1 MLVIFNKI
9 TIKFS
14 PFLVLVKSKKSP
26 LGIFIKLFF
35 KANILQIKLFFSF
48 KWSLFFFFNIF
59 SEYLPQ
65 KYHLGN
71 IPPAIF
77 LFAKRNLQME
87 YFFKKSIFKFNH
99 SFYHLKLNY
108 TFSLYLLQSWNF
120 SYKLGSA
127 SSFYLKNYTFP
138 AFIFFFFCA
147 FLLFL
152 PLILN
157 LLLFL
162 LQLLFIS
169 TSFSSSSYFYDSL
182 FIVLFSYRFLAFSSS

>member
-1 MLVIFNKI
+1 MEFV
-9 TIKFS
+9 
-14 PFLVLVKSKKSP
+14 
-26 LGIFIKLFF
+26 
-35 KANILQIKLFFSF
+35 
-48 KWSLFFFFNIF
+48 FFFNIF